1 MASRIVPSSQHPGRP
16 AAEPAA
22 AGPGDDGRVTGG
34 ATGEAGPVVLTRE
47 GATLSVDPMAGGRIA
62 SLIVDGTEILV
73 TDADG
78 PFWWGC
84 YPMAP
89 FAGRIRGGRFRFRR
103 RSYQLPLTMPPNAIH
118 GTVLDRAWQVTYLTE
133 DRLELETDLGSDW
146 PFRGRATQTIGLVPG
161 GLEATLTVEA
171 IDPMPV
177 VLGWHPWFRREIDGV
192 AAQLDF
198 EARWMY
204 ARDAA
209 GLPTGATIAP
219 TPRPWDD
226 AFTDLAD
233 PASTDMAGDP
243 PARHPLDGAVLGRLR
258 RARRRDLR
266 GAADGAARRVQPR
279 GRGRG
284 RSADGGSRSSGDDRH
299 GVALGAARASAACR
313 GAPRRDAHACRP
325 AARALAEPSPSPKR
339 APAAK
344 RATPSKP
351 PRTRRAR
358 SHR

>member
-1 MASRIVPSSQHPGRP
+1 MT
-16 AAEPAA
+16 
-22 AGPGDDGRVTGG
+22 DG

-47 GATLSVDPMAGGRIA
+47 GATLSVDPTAGGRIA
-62 SLIVDGTEILV
+62 SLVVDGTEILV
-73 TDADG
+73 TDGDG

-118 GTVLDRAWQVTYLTE
+118 GTVLDRAWHVTYRTD
-133 DRLELETDLGSDW
+133 DRLELEADLGSDW
-146 PFRGRATQTIGLVPG
+146 PFRGRVTQTIGLVPG

-171 IDPMPV
+171 VDPMPV

-198 EARWMY
+198 EAHWMY

-226 AFTDLAD
+226 AFTDLLIPPRLTWPGILQLD
-233 PASTDMAGDP
+233 IRSTAPFWVVFDELDDAICVEPQTGPPDAFNLAAAVGVDP
-243 PARHPLDGAVLGRLR
+243 PMAAPDHPATIAMAWRWER
-258 RARRRDLR
+258 PARRRP
-266 GAADGAARRVQPR
+266 AE
-279 GRGRG
+279 
-284 RSADGGSRSSGDDRH
+284 
-299 GVALGAARASAACR
+299 
-313 GAPRRDAHACRP
+313 APRDATPTP
-325 AARALAEPSPSPKR
+325 AAPPPAPSPSPSPKR

-358 SHR
+358 SRQ

>member
-1 MASRIVPSSQHPGRP
+1 M
-16 AAEPAA
+16 
-22 AGPGDDGRVTGG
+22 TGG
-34 ATGEAGPVVLTRE
+34 ATGEAGPIVLTRE
-47 GATLSVDPMAGGRIA
+47 GAALSVKPTAGGRIA

-73 TDADG
+73 TDGDG

-89 FAGRIRGGRFRFRR
+89 FAGRIRDGRFRFRR
-103 RSYQLPLTMPPNAIH
+103 RTYQLPLTMPPNAIH
-118 GTVLDRAWQVTYLTE
+118 GTVLDRAWRVTYRTD
-133 DRLELETDLGSDW
+133 DRLELEADLGSDW
-146 PFRGRATQTIGLVPG
+146 PFRGRATQGIGLVPG

-192 AAQLDF
+192 AAQLEF
-198 EARWMY
+198 EAHWMY
-204 ARDAA
+204 ARDDA

-226 AFTDLAD
+226 AFTDLVVPPRLTWPGILQLDIRSTAPFWVVFDERDDAICVEPQTGPPDAFNLAD
-233 PASTDMAGDP
+233 AVGVDP
-243 PARHPLDGAVLGRLR
+243 PMATPDRPVTIAMAWRWQRLAPSR
-258 RARRRDLR
+258 PVEAAPDATAAPAIPQRA
-266 GAADGAARRVQPR
+266 AA
-279 GRGRG
+279 
-284 RSADGGSRSSGDDRH
+284 S
-299 GVALGAARASAACR
+299 
-313 GAPRRDAHACRP
+313 
-325 AARALAEPSPSPKR
+325 KR

-358 SHR
+358 SRP